1 MEKSGDLNQTTEE
14 KETPVSRPKTKTSI
28 GCLHAHLVGS
38 IVTALLVL
46 LSLSIKWFDYC
57 LFSFGPFTLAATK
70 DVIIGTKLYE
80 EGDDALYYV
89 WQDELCNEGTSP
101 LESSCPGICDNIL
114 SAGRGMLAVTILSIL
129 TIVMHI
135 MLCILGCCAI
145 GKKGM
150 KVYLVTILLLL
161 PFVFYFLGIIILV
174 LVGGMGSFEST
185 EPSEYED
192 AKDYT
197 MTTGFILAI
206 IAVPLEA
213 IFSALGAFF
222 TRNAFK

>member
-1 MEKSGDLNQTTEE
+1 M
-14 KETPVSRPKTKTSI
+14 
-28 GCLHAHLVGS
+28 
-38 IVTALLVL
+38 
-46 LSLSIKWFDYC
+46 
-57 LFSFGPFTLAATK
+57 
-70 DVIIGTKLYE
+70 IGTTGYK

-89 WQDELCNEGTSP
+89 WQDELCSEGTSP

-114 SAGRGMLAVTILSIL
+114 STGKGMLAVTILSIL
-129 TIVMHI
+129 TIVVHI

-145 GKKGM
+145 GRKGM

-174 LVGGMGSFEST
+174 LVGGMNSFKPT
-185 EPSEYED
+185 EPSKHED
-192 AKDYT
+192 VKDYT

-213 IFSALGAFF
+213 IFS
-222 TRNAFK
+222 